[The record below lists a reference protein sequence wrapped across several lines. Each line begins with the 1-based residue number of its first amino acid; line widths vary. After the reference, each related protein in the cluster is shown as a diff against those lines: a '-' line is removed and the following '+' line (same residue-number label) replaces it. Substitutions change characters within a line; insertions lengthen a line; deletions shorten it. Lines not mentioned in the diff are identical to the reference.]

1 MMMHESSSGSSSESS
16 SGSSRSSESSR
27 QRNPEYLTETQVK
40 RFIVEGFLV
49 LPDTELGPA
58 FHDAIFSQVAALGPE
73 AEVLG
78 NNVLPAIPELARVFE
93 TRQCRGAL
101 ESLLGPG
108 YMMHP
113 HRFAHRSEPGRP
125 AQTWH
130 RDSYWGHT
138 HARDITPWWVMGMY
152 YPQDTCGEAL
162 GPTDVLPRSQY
173 FSKDIAGEAERTK
186 RGPFAT
192 SRFAD
197 KMLDGSGKQKGKQQ
211 RKGKGKGKAPGKL
224 SDVGHVGRHWHV
236 KRMPTAAAK
245 GTVVLIHYDLWHRGS
260 GRSMVLPAGVREG
273 GLRIMFKFQFSRMVR

>member
-1 MMMHESSSGSSSESS
+1 M
-16 SGSSRSSESSR
+16 RAAAAAAVRAAVAAAFESSR

-49 LPDTELGPA
+49 LPDTDELGPA

-186 RGPFAT
+186 RGPCSPRRG
-192 SRFAD
+192 SRTRCSTAVA
-197 KMLDGSGKQKGKQQ
+197 S
-211 RKGKGKGKAPGKL
+211 RRA
-224 SDVGHVGRHWHV
+224 SSRGRG
-236 KRMPTAAAK
+236 R
-245 GTVVLIHYDLWHRGS
+245 GRHRGS
-260 GRSMVLPAGVREG
+260 
-273 GLRIMFKFQFSRMVR
+273 